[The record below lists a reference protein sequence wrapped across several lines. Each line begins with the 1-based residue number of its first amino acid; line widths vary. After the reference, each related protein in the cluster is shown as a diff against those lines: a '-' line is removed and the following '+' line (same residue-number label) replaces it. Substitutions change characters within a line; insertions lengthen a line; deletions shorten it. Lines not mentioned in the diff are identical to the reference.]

1 MENMNGESRTSR
13 HDNGALPSK
22 HGRLEG
28 NGSSDV
34 TMKKIAKLQELQEN
48 MIRQMDEQFKEI
60 VGHMVEGIDNVDHVN
75 HFHYDNA
82 KYSNRAKSSKD
93 GKLSDKIFLARES
106 LLTDLFQIK
115 HFYTIYNIFIAI
127 LIILFLNTAVY
138 DIVSTGTLNLGL
150 SLIQWNFGKFHIF
163 FLMWILMMIGTVGV
177 YCSMHFWAHYRK
189 EYYGKSAS
197 RKAWD
202 YGWLGL
208 YIIYQVIFG
217 IWPVAQVLKYN
228 LPPASSMALLMEQ
241 VRLIMKS
248 HAFVRSNIPRALTY
262 KPHSE
267 QDEKKLI
274 PEFGHF
280 LYFLFV
286 PTLVYR
292 DSYPRTHKISWHKV
306 IWHFLE
312 VVGVIFY
319 VSFIFERFLVPLFNQ
334 YGVKHFGPEHLVVSI
349 FGSMM
354 PATLAFLC
362 AFFGLLHSWMNAF
375 AEMTRFADRM
385 FYKDWWNANSY
396 AEYYRMWN
404 LVVHDWLYTYIFKD
418 YCLLIKS
425 KSRLGPTLTVFIVSA
440 IVHEYIL
447 MFVFRFFYP
456 LLFVAFGGF
465 SAALVFLTGSSSKRG
480 NLFMWLTLCLGT
492 GVLTA
497 AYSMEWYARINCPQV
512 LDTVTDF
519 FVPRSWFC
527 NAVKQ

>member
-319 VSFIFERFLVPLFNQ
+319 
-334 YGVKHFGPEHLVVSI
+334 
-349 FGSMM
+349 
-354 PATLAFLC
+354 
-362 AFFGLLHSWMNAF
+362 
-375 AEMTRFADRM
+375 
-385 FYKDWWNANSY
+385 DWWNANSY